1 MSQTS
6 SDLAASVVAGEMAV
20 LVGVP
25 LGSVQSILITVD
37 RIEVH
42 RVGSDD
48 DDQPEDAG
56 SEGSGSEGSGT
67 EGEGEDGTEDDDE
80 GSGAWIS
87 VDLVAGGVTV
97 DLVGM
102 SPQEIASDA
111 VPGGTYN
118 KLRLFFSASTITFS
132 EDVTVGG
139 GLTYEADTVYDLE
152 IPSGANTAREF
163 GEERHSQSEPGND
176 DPGHRRQGGLH
187 SDLTRRV
194 SGSAGPRAGRTQLQ
208 SRSASYTAAALPSAA
223 TSRSR
228 PVFTSKTNPHTPTS
242 LATKGL
248 ASILA
253 IDWRTSRN
261 ASSKASSANPRTPA
275 ASRRRRGRS
284 PCRSP
289 CDGSGLSPAC
299 PGGVGRLEAT

>member
-1 MSQTS
+1 
-6 SDLAASVVAGEMAV
+6 
-20 LVGVP
+20 
-25 LGSVQSILITVD
+25 VD

-152 IPSGANTAREF
+152 IPSGANTGIKVQTGF
-163 GEERHSQSEPGND
+163 FDLSNGETETVD
-176 DPGHRRQGGLH
+176 VVV
-187 SDLTRRV
+187 DLANSVKNVTANQNRV
-194 SGSAGPRAGRTQLQ
+194 MMTPVIVGKVGSTQ
-208 SRSASYTAAALPSAA
+208 T
-223 TSRSR
+223 
-228 PVFTSKTNPHTPTS
+228 
-242 LATKGL
+242 
-248 ASILA
+248 
-253 IDWRTSRN
+253 
-261 ASSKASSANPRTPA
+261 
-275 ASRRRRGRS
+275 
-284 PCRSP
+284 
-289 CDGSGLSPAC
+289 
-299 PGGVGRLEAT
+299 

>member
-1 MSQTS
+1 LSVFLKEARMSFEMYSIARRLRRTISTLFVGFALAGCDSGTEPGVGRLDVVMSQTS
-6 SDLAASVVAGEMAV
+6 SDLAASGVAGEMAV

-152 IPSGANTAREF
+152 IPSGANTGIKVQTGF
-163 GEERHSQSEPGND
+163 FDLSNGETETVD
-176 DPGHRRQGGLH
+176 VVV
-187 SDLTRRV
+187 DLANSVKNVTANQNRV
-194 SGSAGPRAGRTQLQ
+194 MMTPVIVGKVGSTQ
-208 SRSASYTAAALPSAA
+208 T
-223 TSRSR
+223 
-228 PVFTSKTNPHTPTS
+228 
-242 LATKGL
+242 
-248 ASILA
+248 
-253 IDWRTSRN
+253 
-261 ASSKASSANPRTPA
+261 
-275 ASRRRRGRS
+275 
-284 PCRSP
+284 
-289 CDGSGLSPAC
+289 
-299 PGGVGRLEAT
+299 